1 MKNMLPLLV
10 FFALASCQQKQKD
23 QTSAP
28 TENFLKFDIQNL
40 TETEYPDDPDLGFRH
55 ADYEVVWFKN
65 GELRPTD
72 SAFDL
77 YFFSKNQDTILFSNF
92 DLLEFIPTV
101 PNHLKGDEYLTRISL
116 VNQEWNRNQVRFNQQ
131 EFETSNPAITRVDV
145 ARNCLNAYL
154 WEVIAYGEENG
165 KEMPLAHG
173 WFDFPKELYHELFKT
188 KNDLDF
194 ESFASALVDWKT
206 PENKV
211 INTTPLRTITDTIQT
226 TFADLSNAMYP
237 LAGARLK
244 KQKEIIYP
252 TSFETMRALQTD
264 SALFATFTPP
274 GFYNKADPRKTQ
286 LGRFQKLVSV
296 DVFGLASEKNATEI
310 NMTFSDGE
318 RTTHFV
324 VGGIDLDKMPKLS
337 ADNANSGWK
346 SSMGFGNHPF
356 YETKTE
362 HLAHKCSE
370 SKYYAYLSDAEN
382 KWLDSHEIGIDG
394 PIIHWDD
401 AQENLL
407 HIWLL
412 SFERH
417 ALVGHYTLQL
427 EN

>member
-1 MKNMLPLLV
+1 MKNVLLLLV
-10 FFALASCQQKQKD
+10 LFALASCQQNQKD
-23 QTSAP
+23 QTSASIQNP
-28 TENFLKFDIQNL
+28 LKFDIQNL
-40 TETEYPDDPDLGFRH
+40 TEIEYPDDPNLGYRH
-55 ADYEVVWFKN
+55 PNYVVEWFDQ
-65 GELRPTD
+65 GELEPLEN
-72 SAFDL
+72 SFNL
-77 YFFSKNQDTILFSNF
+77 FFFSKNKDTILFSNF
-92 DLLEFIPTV
+92 DLMEFIPSV
-101 PNHLKGDEYLTRISL
+101 PSHLKQDEYLTRIAL
-116 VNQEWNRNQVRFNQQ
+116 VNQEWNRNQVRFNNQ
-131 EFETSNPAITRVDV
+131 EFLSSNHAITRVDV

-173 WFDFPKELYHELFKT
+173 WFNFPKALYHELFKT

-194 ESFASALVDWKT
+194 ATYASALVDWET
-206 PENKV
+206 PENKL
-211 INTTPLRTITDTIQT
+211 INTSLLRTIKDTLQT
-226 TFADLSNAMYP
+226 TFTDLSDTMYP

-244 KQKEIIYP
+244 KRKEVIYP
-252 TSFETMRALQTD
+252 TSFETMRDLQTD

-286 LGRFQKLVSV
+286 LGRFQELVSA
-296 DVFGLASEKNATEI
+296 DVFKVDSEENNSEI
-310 NMTFSDGE
+310 NMIFSDGE

-324 VGGIDLDKMPKLS
+324 VGGIDLNKMPRLS
-337 ADNANSGWK
+337 AENANSGWK

-362 HLAHKCSE
+362 HLAHKCSQ
-370 SKYYAYLSDAEN
+370 SNYYAYLSDAEN

-417 ALVGHYTLQL
+417 ALVGHYTILF
-427 EN
+427 EI